1 MTHFILRRLAF
12 IPAILLLANFLGFA
26 YAYYVGPIQAQADP
40 YSFSGSTVQR
50 AGLFVEYWEYL
61 SEAFHGDMGVLHTG
75 ETITSIV
82 LRSSAASLALLAIA
96 FVLSIFVGLA
106 IGFTAVRLIPPRVAG
121 WLTLFTTM
129 GLAAPAFYVG
139 ILLISLSVFYFIYGP
154 NSKPLLPFQ
163 GFGWDVHLVLPAL
176 ALMVQPV
183 AKIAQVTSNLLVD
196 EMGQQYVIAAR
207 SFGNPLKK
215 IRSHHA
221 FRNVIAPVILVM
233 SGSLRY
239 MVAELIII
247 ERLFGWP
254 GIGRLFSSTL
264 ILTSR
269 SDNFLVPQLMAALLT
284 LLALLYLVADLIASI
299 LVRHYDPRIE
309 KN

>member
-1 MTHFILRRLAF
+1 MRFILRRLAL
-12 IPAILLLANFLGFA
+12 IPVILLLANFLGFA
-26 YAYYVGPIQAQADP
+26 YAYYGGPIQAQANP
-40 YSFSGSTVQR
+40 YSSSGSTIQRTGLLVQY
-50 AGLFVEYWEYL
+50 VEYL
-61 SEAFHGDMGVLHTG
+61 RAAFDGDMGVLHTG
-75 ETITSIV
+75 ETISSII
-82 LRSSAASLALLAIA
+82 LRSSAASLALLGIA
-96 FVLSIFVGLA
+96 FVLSIIVGLV
-106 IGFTAVRLIPPRVAG
+106 IGFGAVRLIPPRVAG

-154 NSKPLLPFQ
+154 SSKPLLPFQ
-163 GFGWDVHLVLPAL
+163 GFGWDAHLVLPAL

-196 EMGQQYVIAAR
+196 ELGQQYVIAAR

-254 GIGRLFSSTL
+254 GIGRLFSTTL
-264 ILTSR
+264 VITSH
-269 SDNFLVPQLMAALLT
+269 SDNFLLPPLMAALLT

-299 LVRHYDPRIE
+299 LVRVYDPRIE
-309 KN
+309 KS

>member
-1 MTHFILRRLAF
+1 MTRFILRRLAL

-26 YAYYVGPIQAQADP
+26 YAYYVGPIQAQANP

-50 AGLFVEYWEYL
+50 AGLFMEYWEYL
-61 SEAFHGDMGVLHTG
+61 SNALHGDMGVLHTG

-82 LRSSAASLALLAIA
+82 LRSSAASVALLGIA
-96 FVLSIFVGLA
+96 FVLSIIVGLA
-106 IGFTAVRLIPPRVAG
+106 VGFGAVRLIPHRVAG

-154 NSKPLLPFQ
+154 SSKPLLPFQ

-299 LVRHYDPRIE
+299 LVRLYDPRVG

>member
-1 MTHFILRRLAF
+1 MTRFILRRLAL
-12 IPAILLLANFLGFA
+12 IPVVLLFANFLGFA

-40 YSFSGSTVQR
+40 YSISGATIQR
-50 AGLFVEYWEYL
+50 TGLLVEYWDYL
-61 SEAFHGDMGVLHTG
+61 SAAFQGDMGVLATG
-75 ETITSIV
+75 ESVTSII
-82 LRSSAASLALLAIA
+82 LRSSTASLALLGIA
-96 FVLSIFVGLA
+96 FVLSMIVGIA
-106 IGFTAVRLIPPRVAG
+106 VGFGAVRLVPPRVAG
-121 WLTLFTTM
+121 WLTLFSTM

-139 ILLISLSVFYFIYGP
+139 ILLISLSVVYFIYGP
-154 NSKPLLPFQ
+154 SSKPLLPFQ
-163 GFGWDVHLVLPAL
+163 GFGWDAHLVLPTL

-207 SFGNPLKK
+207 SFGNHLKK

-221 FRNVIAPVILVM
+221 FRNVIAPVILVV

-264 ILTSR
+264 VITSQ
-269 SDNFLVPQLMAALLT
+269 SDNYLLPPLMAGLLT

-299 LVRHYDPRIE
+299 LVRVYDPRID